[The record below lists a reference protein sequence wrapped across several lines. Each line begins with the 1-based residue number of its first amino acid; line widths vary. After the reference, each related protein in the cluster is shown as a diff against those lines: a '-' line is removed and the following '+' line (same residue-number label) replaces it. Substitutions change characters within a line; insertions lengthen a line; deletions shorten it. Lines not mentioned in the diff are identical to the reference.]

1 MEFSMRL
8 SRFLNEEDVIKKGL
22 SVSEPEVG
30 EEYSDDE
37 VKEYISIIKNA
48 IGAQKKEEM
57 DDAAKAILKDLEDKL
72 NKWEN
77 VDTETEPVGPVVP
90 AVDILAAQPP
100 PEAGGE
106 EAPEK
111 APPKEE
117 DVKGQ
122 EDAEKKAAKARKK

>member
-57 DDAAKAILKDLEDKL
+57 NDAAKAILKDLEDKL

-90 AVDILAAQPP
+90 AVDILAAKE
-100 PEAGGE
+100 PEGGGE
-106 EAPEK
+106 APPEK
-111 APPKEE
+111 APPKE
-117 DVKGQ
+117 
-122 EDAEKKAAKARKK
+122 KKPKKKDEEE